1 MPVLTSRIDPRSPAY
16 AANAARMRERLDEV
30 RALEAKVVA
39 ESRSKAER
47 FARRGQLL
55 PRERVARLIDR
66 GSEFLELSTLAG
78 LGMHDD
84 DGKKSVLGGGSIV
97 GIGTVAGKRVVISA
111 SDSGI
116 KGGTVA
122 PMGLKK
128 ALRAQQIAAENKL
141 PLIALVESGGA
152 TLRAGISDELSERA
166 ASCTTSASS

>member
-66 GSEFLELSTLAG
+66 GSEPARLIAQGYGES
-78 LGMHDD
+78 
-84 DGKKSVLGGGSIV
+84 
-97 GIGTVAGKRVVISA
+97 RP
-111 SDSGI
+111 
-116 KGGTVA
+116 VA
-122 PMGLKK
+122 PNNTNRG
-128 ALRAQQIAAENKL
+128 RDQNRR
-141 PLIALVESGGA
+141 VEFV
-152 TLRAGISDELSERA
+152 IV
-166 ASCTTSASS
+166 SCGESKQ

>member
-1 MPVLTSRIDPRSPAY
+1 MPVLTSRVDPRSPAY

-39 ESRSKAER
+39 ESRSKADR

-84 DGKKSVLGGGSIV
+84 DGKKSVQGGGAIT
-97 GIGTVAGKRVVISA
+97 GIGVVAGKRVLHY
-111 SDSGI
+111 GQRQRHQ
-116 KGGTVA
+116 GRHGC
-122 PMGLKK
+122 
-128 ALRAQQIAAENKL
+128 AAW
-141 PLIALVESGGA
+141 A
-152 TLRAGISDELSERA
+152 
-166 ASCTTSASS
+166 